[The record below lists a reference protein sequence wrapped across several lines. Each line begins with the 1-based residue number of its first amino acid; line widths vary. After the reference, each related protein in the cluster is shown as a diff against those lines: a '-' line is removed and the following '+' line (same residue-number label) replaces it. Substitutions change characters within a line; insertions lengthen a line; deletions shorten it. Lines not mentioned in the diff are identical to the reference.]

1 MNQELD
7 GEGPQEQQDQVQQQL
22 VDDLQQQV
30 RDYLVELI
38 LIFIF
43 QLAGDDGDLE
53 VQQVIEEQIMAGQ
66 GGNQLTTQ
74 EFEERFFEQS

>member
-7 GEGPQEQQDQVQQQL
+7 GEGPQEQQDQVQQQP

-30 RDYLVELI
+30 GDYLVELI
-38 LIFIF
+38 LIFSF
-43 QLAGDDGDLE
+43 QVAGDDGDLE

-66 GGNQLTTQ
+66 GGNQLTSQ

>member
-38 LIFIF
+38 LIFSF
-43 QLAGDDGDLE
+43 QVAGDDGDLE

>member
-38 LIFIF
+38 LIFSF
-43 QLAGDDGDLE
+43 QVAGDDGDLE

-66 GGNQLTTQ
+66 GGNQLNTQ